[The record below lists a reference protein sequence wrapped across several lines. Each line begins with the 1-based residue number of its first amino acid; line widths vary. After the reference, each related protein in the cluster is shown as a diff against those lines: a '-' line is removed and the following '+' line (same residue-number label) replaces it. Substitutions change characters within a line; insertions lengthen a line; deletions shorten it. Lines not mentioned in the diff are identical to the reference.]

1 MAENN
6 LITEKEAA
14 EYLAVKV
21 TTLQQWR
28 FHNKGPKYYKLGG
41 SGAIRYKWEDLEAY
55 AQEVEPDG
63 NKKEVS

>member
-1 MAENN
+1 MAEN

-28 FHNKGPKYYKLGG
+28 FHGKGPKFYKLGG
-41 SGAIRYKWEDLEAY
+41 SGAVRYKWEDLQEF
-55 AQEVEPDG
+55 AQEVEPG
-63 NKKEVS
+63 KN